1 MSSKAIYSIV
11 LLLTFIFSQD
21 APRSKLWRKT
31 YKECFLE
38 CVETGNKHWCNLHC
52 VSVADRA
59 LRKGKDKKRR
69 Q

>member
-11 LLLTFIFSQD
+11 LLVTFIFSQD

-38 CVETGNKHWCNLHC
+38 CVETGSKHWCNLHC

-59 LRKGKDKKRR
+59 FKKGKDKKRR